1 MRLSRGAAVDD
12 KRDDLFG
19 SMTSDLEAAADVTEQ
34 IMGGKPPSRRR
45 LRNPDE
51 RPSARRRGPRTV
63 PKNMPRSRAYGEHG
77 GTPGG
82 LLKRTILVEP
92 ELWDAVEDFK
102 REHFVRSASAIVRDA
117 LREYL
122 ERHT

>member
-1 MRLSRGAAVDD
+1 MDE

-19 SMTSDLEAAADVTEQ
+19 AMSSDLEAAGDVTEQ
-34 IMGGKPPSRRR
+34 ILGGQAPARRQRRKPSRR
-45 LRNPDE
+45 PVV
-51 RPSARRRGPRTV
+51 RRRGPKAV
-63 PKNMPRSRAYGEHG
+63 PKDIPRSRAYGEHG

-82 LLKRTILVEP
+82 LLKRTVLVEP

-102 REHFVRSASAIVRDA
+102 REHYVRSASAIVRDA

-122 ERHT
+122 EKHS